1 MWRVMYLATKPWFKP
16 RDTGDRLV
24 WREESSG
31 QCLHLLG
38 GWGVGG
44 QVNNPRCLEG
54 PQEDQRNRPEGVEL
68 PHLQDTL
75 H

>member
-1 MWRVMYLATKPWFKP
+1 MPAF
-16 RDTGDRLV
+16 TG
-24 WREESSG
+24 
-31 QCLHLLG
+31 
-38 GWGVGG
+38 GVGG
-44 QVNNPRCLEG
+44 GWQVNNPRCLEG